1 MTAGRPRT
9 VSFPPDDM
17 IALGEELISWL
28 DDNPDTLHLSQWYSR
43 VKHFTFKQWDAMTQL
58 PEFLPYYEQALQTVG
73 LQYLDRRSNVRDGIS
88 QRWQRL
94 YFRDLRK
101 HEDADADAEAMRRAN
116 ALKAESAADQAERQR
131 VIAEIERGKQ
141 KLE

>member
-9 VSFPPDDM
+9 TSLPPPEM
-17 IALGEELISWL
+17 VELGKEMVAWVI
-28 DDNPDTLHLSQWYSR
+28 DNEPIHLSQWYSR
-43 VKHFTFKQWDAMTQL
+43 VKHFTYAQWDAMTQV
-58 PEFLPYYEQALQTVG
+58 PEFLPYYEEALQIVG
-73 LQYLDRRSNVRDGIS
+73 LQYLARNSEIEPS
-88 QRWQRL
+88 LKHRWARV
-94 YFRDLRK
+94 YFKDLR
-101 HEDADADAEAMRRAN
+101 HAEDRDADAEAMRRAN